1 MKTGEELENRMVA
14 AHAVGPTPAAHCG
27 HCFGEGRNAA
37 LHVLEHAVGDLV
49 ERLKAAHETG
59 ALPGMDVHCGHCFVE
74 GREAAL
80 RVVMEEPA
88 EPVPPVAGT
97 KPVERPGVEPTPP
110 IAGTK
115 PGEGPA
121 AKPVHL
127 PKT

>member
-1 MKTGEELENRMVA
+1 MKTGEELENRMIA

-37 LHVLEHAVGDLV
+37 LHVLEHGPGGPA

-74 GREAAL
+74 GRAAAL
-80 RVVMEEPA
+80 RVIEEEG
-88 EPVPPVAGT
+88 EPIPPLAAT
-97 KPVERPGVEPTPP
+97 KPSPP
-110 IAGTK
+110 
-115 PGEGPA
+115 EGPG